1 MTDEG
6 PTILCLGRCPR
17 ASRRRCAFCANT
29 SSVICDGERCIR
41 PICDDH
47 RWTIDGPLRPNSICA
62 RCAKANSTRSRRSR
76 NRSAYS
82 GETLGRRRRGRACFR
97 AYLSVVAANRAS
109 LVQFV
114 LSSRF
119 VVPTSARYAGASS
132 PDVVWPCVTRY
143 LYRLGKRSQLLRS
156 PLLPRLLYYASI
168 PRRFVPDAP
177 FGVKVVKYNMLA
189 LDIVPLKTFVI
200 ERQALITKAL
210 HSFLNENPMI
220 RVVGDAPSARLE
232 DLQRTRPDLN
242 VFGLDNALLDVS
254 EALALVRS
262 VCPDVRFCVLSTFAN
277 SDVMQRSI
285 ASGADGFVVKD
296 ISPSELDVAFRLLA
310 SGRKEALVST
320 KASGA
325 VAKLTE
331 KQTQWLAKTL
341 SSKNPAQM
349 QFPIALWTREIIREP
364 IKRRF
369 GVNMALTGVGNL
381 MRRLGFSVQRPLMRA
396 YERNPEAVKHW
407 LEVGCPDIQ
416 KMAKKHH
423 AMIFFEDESGIRS
436 DYRSGTT

>member
-1 MTDEG
+1 
-6 PTILCLGRCPR
+6 
-17 ASRRRCAFCANT
+17 
-29 SSVICDGERCIR
+29 
-41 PICDDH
+41 
-47 RWTIDGPLRPNSICA
+47 
-62 RCAKANSTRSRRSR
+62 
-76 NRSAYS
+76 
-82 GETLGRRRRGRACFR
+82 
-97 AYLSVVAANRAS
+97 
-109 LVQFV
+109 
-114 LSSRF
+114 
-119 VVPTSARYAGASS
+119 
-132 PDVVWPCVTRY
+132 
-143 LYRLGKRSQLLRS
+143 
-156 PLLPRLLYYASI
+156 
-168 PRRFVPDAP
+168 
-177 FGVKVVKYNMLA
+177 MLA
-189 LDIVPLKTFVI
+189 FDIVPLKTFVI
-200 ERQALITKAL
+200 ERQALIAKAL

-220 RVVGDAPSARLE
+220 RVVGDAPSVRVE
-232 DLQRTRPDLN
+232 DLQRTRPDLI

-254 EALALVRS
+254 EALALARS
-262 VCPDVRFCVLSTFAN
+262 VCPNVRFCVLSSFAN

-349 QFPIALWTREIIREP
+349 QFPIALWTREIIREL

-369 GVNMALTGVGNL
+369 GVNMALTSVGNL

-407 LEVGCPDIQ
+407 LEVGYPDIQ

-436 DYRSGTT
+436 DYRSGTTWAPRGQRPVVERTGKRISCNMLSAVSARGELRFMVTPGRVGAAAFTEFLKRLVHGVTRPIFLIVDGHPSHRAKMTKRFVESLNGKLRLFFLPGYSPDLNPDELV